1 MNNDEKLKENNVAFQ
16 KDVFLAD
23 ENISRYEIGN
33 TLYII
38 VSHYSKTSKEGLV
51 DKIARMI
58 KNDISKGDLK

>member
-1 MNNDEKLKENNVAFQ
+1 MNNDEKPKESIEKNVLISQ
-16 KDVFLAD
+16 
-23 ENISRYEIGN
+23 ENISHYEIGN

-58 KNDISKGDLK
+58 KNDVSKRDLK